1 MSRHVG
7 IMHGRPKKG
16 HKIVGSTHHNHPGMH
31 IRPHNTRLAMGA
43 KTDPFKHHAQ
53 AKGQG

>member
-16 HKIVGSTHHNHPGMH
+16 RKIVGRTHHNHPGMH